1 MKSKMV
7 FRKDTLQTKALV
19 KAGKIAGNRAFSA
32 SKALGLS
39 ISYIKDGII
48 YEEKANGSVEVK
60 KQLSTTIEAP
70 FKVTKGLVLHAK

>member
-7 FRKDTLQTKALV
+7 FRRDGLQTKALV
-19 KAGKIAGNRAFSA
+19 RAGRVAGKRAFSA

-39 ISYIKDGII
+39 VSYIKDGII
-48 YEEKANGSVEVK
+48 YEENADGTVVVK
-60 KQLSTTIEAP
+60 KVLATNIEVP

>member
-32 SKALGLS
+32 SKALGLY

-48 YEEKANGSVEVK
+48 YEEKANV
-60 KQLSTTIEAP
+60 
-70 FKVTKGLVLHAK
+70 